1 MQLINAFIE
10 YLDLERNYSKH
21 TATAYQKDIQDF
33 ALFAKENRMLAIKDV
48 GYDEIRNWI
57 ISLTNSGV
65 SSRTINRKISAL
77 NSFYKFLLKTA
88 VCSVNPLE
96 RHKALKVTKKIQLPF
111 SSEELALV
119 LDADVP
125 KDDFVAV
132 RDITLIKLLYSTGI
146 RRAELIN
153 LKLSDIDFYNE
164 QLKVLG
170 KRNKERIIPLLPE
183 MLTQLK
189 TYLILRAK
197 NTDNRDF
204 NLFITK
210 TGKKVYP
217 SLVYRII
224 NTYFSRVSTKVKK
237 SPHMLRHTFATQ
249 LLNEGAN
256 LNGIKELLGHASL
269 ASTQVYV
276 HNDIKKLKDA
286 YGKAHPR
293 NNRK

>member
-1 MQLINAFIE
+1 MQLIEAFIE

-21 TATAYQKDIQDF
+21 TLAAYQKDIHSF
-33 ALFAKENRMLAIKDV
+33 VAFAKANDMLAIQDV
-48 GYDEIRNWI
+48 AYDEIRNWI
-57 ISLTNSGV
+57 VSLSNSGV
-65 SSRTINRKISAL
+65 SARTINRKVSAL
-77 NSFYKFLLKTA
+77 NSFYKFLLKIKA
-88 VCSVNPLE
+88 RSNNPLE

-119 LDADVP
+119 LDENHSL
-125 KDDFVAV
+125 DDFIAV

-153 LKLSDIDFYNE
+153 LKISDIDFYTK

-170 KRNKERIIPLLPE
+170 KRNKERIIPLLEE
-183 MLTQLK
+183 MLVQLK
-189 TYLILRAK
+189 EYLSLRVEI
-197 NTDNRDF
+197 TDNKVLT
-204 NLFITK
+204 LFVTK
-210 TGKKVYP
+210 SGKKTYP

-224 NTYFSRVSTKVKK
+224 NLYFSRVSTKVKK
-237 SPHMLRHTFATQ
+237 SPHILRHTFATQ
-249 LLNEGAN
+249 LLNEGAD

-286 YGKAHPR
+286 YKKAHPR
-293 NNRK
+293 NNK